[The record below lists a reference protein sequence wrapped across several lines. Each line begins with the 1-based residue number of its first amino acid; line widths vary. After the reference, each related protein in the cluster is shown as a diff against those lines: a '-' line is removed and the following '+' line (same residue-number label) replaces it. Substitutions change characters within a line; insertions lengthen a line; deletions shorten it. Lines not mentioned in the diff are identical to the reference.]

1 MFYQLCALALIALV
15 LGLAAVRRFSMY
27 SPLMISALIWFVVF
41 VAGLIFEERFYPLQ
55 EKAFIAWLIWF
66 MVTSMIFFFFYPSQ
80 LKRARIETE
89 IRKIPLDYT
98 LPLLLLAILLVYR
111 IWVVGSSG
119 PEQFFLNLRL
129 SSNNLEGFTPLGL
142 VGRFYPLVFALF
154 LFEHV
159 YERKGNR
166 HLRIILWIMMILY
179 AIANMGK
186 LDLLTPAASY
196 VVIKGLRGE
205 INLLKVSIFS
215 AVLFAAMLSIHFIRA
230 GSSDES
236 TIADILAIYI
246 YSPLVAL
253 GYMNID
259 SGLPTCAHTL
269 RFFYFLGNI
278 LDIAPQYVDIISPI
292 IWIPESVNVY
302 TIMEPF
308 YYDMGLLGIFF
319 RQFCM
324 VFFSALYWL
333 SVKKGGLWLVLFS
346 GFSIVLVAQFITD
359 LFIMLFSGNL
369 QFIIYVIAIHLI
381 SRRNIYAS

>member
-1 MFYQLCALALIALV
+1 
-15 LGLAAVRRFSMY
+15 
-27 SPLMISALIWFVVF
+27 
-41 VAGLIFEERFYPLQ
+41 
-55 EKAFIAWLIWF
+55 
-66 MVTSMIFFFFYPSQ
+66 
-80 LKRARIETE
+80 
-89 IRKIPLDYT
+89 
-98 LPLLLLAILLVYR
+98 
-111 IWVVGSSG
+111 
-119 PEQFFLNLRL
+119 
-129 SSNNLEGFTPLGL
+129 
-142 VGRFYPLVFALF
+142 
-154 LFEHV
+154 
-159 YERKGNR
+159 
-166 HLRIILWIMMILY
+166 MILY

-324 VFFSALYWL
+324 VFFSR
-333 SVKKGGLWLVLFS
+333 
-346 GFSIVLVAQFITD
+346 
-359 LFIMLFSGNL
+359 LFIGF
-369 QFIIYVIAIHLI
+369 
-381 SRRNIYAS
+381 R